1 MTDKNVD
8 YCYMTN
14 TVDEKSTY
22 SLYKVMTIRLE
33 DKPVARFWKKC
44 AIFNSK
50 HELDSYCS
58 SNGIL
63 KLSENQYV
71 IDGKVEYLN

>member
-22 SLYKVMTIRLE
+22 SLYKLMTIRLE
-33 DKPVARFWKKC
+33 DKSIARFWKKC

-58 SNGIL
+58 YNVIL

>member
-8 YCYMTN
+8 YCYMMN

-22 SLYKVMTIRLE
+22 SLYKLMTILLE

-44 AIFNSK
+44 AFFNSK